1 MKTNKTLLIMV
12 VLLLAAILG
21 VLVYQA
27 NQPKTPGEKIE
38 AALNN
43 AADDIGDA
51 VEDLGEGIQ
60 KESR

>member
-1 MKTNKTLLIMV
+1 MV

-38 AALNN
+38 AALSD

-51 VEDLGEGIQ
+51 VEDLGEDIQ
-60 KESR
+60 DSSK